1 MDKTSITL
9 LDSLRD
15 PENQDGWQRLC
26 LLYQPLLVAWLKKYD
41 VQSCDADDLTQE
53 VLMTVCKSISSF
65 EHSGRPGA
73 FRAWLKSILVNRLRN
88 FWRTRDR
95 KPHSPGGS
103 SIEER
108 LLQLEDPAS
117 QLSQLWDQQHDRFV
131 MKQLLELTQRHFSDE
146 SWELFVRVAIRGE
159 SAETVARERGVSLN
173 SVFIAKSRI
182 LRRLRTEAAGFLD
195 SYSGISLSN

>member
-1 MDKTSITL
+1 MS
-9 LDSLRD
+9 
-15 PENQDGWQRLC
+15 
-26 LLYQPLLVAWLKKYD
+26 
-41 VQSCDADDLTQE
+41 
-53 VLMTVCKSISSF
+53 VCKSLNSF

-95 KPHSPGGS
+95 KPQSPGGS

-117 QLSQLWDQQHDRFV
+117 QLSQLWDQQHDLFV
-131 MKQLLELTQRHFSDE
+131 MNRLLELTQRYFSDE
-146 SWELFVRVAIRGE
+146 SWEMFVRVAIRGE

-182 LRRLRTEAAGFLD
+182 LRRLRTEAAGLVD
-195 SYSGISLSN
+195 SSSKISLSN

>member
-15 PENQDGWQRLC
+15 TENPDGWQRLC

-53 VLMTVCKSISSF
+53 VLMSVCKSLNSF

-88 FWRTRDR
+88 FWRTRNR
-95 KPHSPGGS
+95 KPQSPGGS

-117 QLSQLWDQQHDRFV
+117 QLSQLWDQQHDLFV
-131 MKQLLELTQRHFSDE
+131 MKRLLELTKRYFSAE
-146 SWELFVRVAIRGE
+146 SWEVFVRVAVQGE
-159 SAETVARERGVSLN
+159 SAETVALERGVSLN
-173 SVFIAKSRI
+173 SIFIAKSRI
-182 LRRLRTEAAGFLD
+182 LRRLRTEAAGLVD
-195 SYSGISLSN
+195 SSSKISLSN

>member
-1 MDKTSITL
+1 MNETSITL
-9 LDSLRD
+9 LDSLGD
-15 PENQDGWQRLC
+15 PENRDGWQKLC
-26 LLYQPLLVAWLKKYD
+26 SLYQPLILAWLKKYD
-41 VQSCDADDLTQE
+41 IQSCDADDLTQE
-53 VLMTVCKSISSF
+53 VLMSVCISLSNF

-117 QLSQLWDQQHDRFV
+117 HLSQLWDQQHDLFV
-131 MKQLLELTQRHFSDE
+131 MKRLLELTQRYFSDE
-146 SWELFVRVAIRGE
+146 SWEMFVRVAIRGE

-182 LRRLRTEAAGFLD
+182 LRRLRTEAAGLVD
-195 SYSGISLSN
+195 SSS